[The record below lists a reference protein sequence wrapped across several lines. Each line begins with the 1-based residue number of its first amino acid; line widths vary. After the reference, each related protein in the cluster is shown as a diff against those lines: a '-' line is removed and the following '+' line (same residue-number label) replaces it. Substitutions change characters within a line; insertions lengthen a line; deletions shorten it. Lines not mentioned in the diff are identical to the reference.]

1 MTRSFR
7 LVALSAFLALPLAAQ
22 DGVRTG
28 ISYGP
33 PGVRPGIVV
42 AAAAGLDS
50 VRAIIER
57 DLRFSD
63 RFEVIVLPDSST
75 RINGAVQVLRRS

>member
-7 LVALSAFLALPLAAQ
+7 LMMLLPLLALPLAAQ

-57 DLRFSD
+57 DLTFSD
-63 RFEVIVLPDSST
+63 RFEVIVLPDS
-75 RINGAVQVLRRS
+75 RGVVWPI